1 MQDDLFNFY
10 ELFGDGGSSSTDEP
24 LLSTDDHVM
33 FSQFLDN
40 LGGGGVSNSSTAA
53 FDWTTGSGS
62 SSEAP
67 LLAQLFPATTSTTT
81 SPTLPQQHQQH
92 QHQQRKRSVDT
103 SASLSI
109 PAAFLSDP
117 PPPATSLLSSSLPKR
132 LKSDLNFPHSHSH
145 SQSQAAAFADML
157 PFFHSQ
163 SQQMPQVHIMPPSF
177 NPLYSTSSIL
187 PPSSLMQH
195 HYAATYNN
203 QHHQQHHH
211 HHQQFMP
218 SNHHEGLPTPS
229 PPMHSDP
236 LFKIEPVS
244 HVPALA
250 ALPSSAL
257 RPTSSSDA
265 PAPKRRG
272 GRKPKDSDSIDTSST
287 ASSTTT
293 TSANAS
299 STTTKK
305 QSLLSTQE
313 KKQNHIL
320 AEQRRRQLI
329 RDALKELT
337 LLVPGLR
344 PPIEGSET
352 STDGSSRVEILEGSR
367 AFIERL
373 KQENEVMRGLI
384 AATD

>member
-92 QHQQRKRSVDT
+92 QHHQHHRKRSVDT

-132 LKSDLNFPHSHSH
+132 LKSDLNFPHSHSHSH

-203 QHHQQHHH
+203 QHH

-257 RPTSSSDA
+257 RPTSSDA

-272 GRKPKDSDSIDTSST
+272 GRKPKDSDSINTSST

-299 STTTKK
+299 TTTTKK

-384 AATD
+384 AASD